1 METRVIRLVKTL
13 AAGAIMVIAV
23 VMVLSLGRRMFESE
37 LLALALDRPSSVSID
52 EVDMWGRRY
61 DGDDI
66 PTGAILHASLNR
78 RMIRLLWPAI
88 QDAVPQLTG
97 YGRVGKDFVSRHA
110 EGSGMTGTEAI
121 GRYGLDEGLITQ
133 TAIRFQDAAEGAQD
147 REVTKNVL
155 YAGPEGIS
163 EVPAESLGRFGDV
176 LWRPSYDGDVIGLDR
191 WRRAFF
197 RIDFEG
203 RRVDWGPPVQ
213 DDSFQ
218 PIQIGRIARNDFALN
233 VWWETPSEAHA
244 SATPRAAGANE
255 ATSSAPAM
263 GHYDSPVRLQWE
275 AEDVVLILDRSGT
288 IWKLDRAALAVV
300 GKAGETPFLK
310 PHDLLAYDV
319 RVAVGEAA
327 SYQGMAVA
335 SLARAGA
342 GILLFTYDNDGWR
355 LEGDSYA
362 MTPGSVPGGYTLLIG
377 KAIVENLYP
386 LVLAAGSFAEGY
398 RCDAVSSLHGVF
410 MIPSSAFAS
419 RGRIFAERSSLKVRF
434 FALLILIPP
443 MGLGAVLGW
452 RVARDAKQ
460 RGLPPG
466 SRKAWFVATV
476 MLGLAGYI
484 TWRLVRP
491 GEVMVTCSECGR
503 LRRTELAV
511 CQHCG
516 ASWQAS
522 APLAWRVVE
531 GVETEDAAVGQD
543 AGQPAT
549 M

>member
-244 SATPRAAGANE
+244 SATQKTGGANE
-255 ATSSAPAM
+255 TPSGALAVR
-263 GHYDSPVRLQWE
+263 HHDSPVRLQWE
-275 AEDVVLILDRSGT
+275 TEGVALVLDRSGT
-288 IWKLDRAALAVV
+288 IWRLDRAALAVV
-300 GKAGETPFLK
+300 GKAGEMPFIK

-319 RVAVGEAA
+319 RVAVGEGA
-327 SYQGMAVA
+327 SYQGVVVA
-335 SLARAGA
+335 DVARTGC
-342 GILLFTYDNDGWR
+342 GIGLFAYDDDGR
-355 LEGDSYA
+355 LLEGEGDA
-362 MTPGSVPGGYTLLIG
+362 MSPSSRPGGYALLIG
-377 KAIVENLYP
+377 KYIVENLYP
-386 LVLAAGSFAEGY
+386 PVLAAGSFAAGHH
-398 RCDAVSSLHGVF
+398 CDAIRSLHGVF
-410 MIPSSAFAS
+410 LVPNSVFGW
-419 RGRIFAERSSLKVRF
+419 RGRTFVERSSLKARF
-434 FALLILIPP
+434 FALLVLAPP
-443 MGLGAVLGW
+443 VGLGAVLGW
-452 RVARDAKQ
+452 LVARDAKQ
-460 RGLPPG
+460 RGLASR
-466 SRKAWFVATV
+466 SRKAWFVTTM
-476 MLGLAGYI
+476 MLGLAGYVM
-484 TWRLVRP
+484 WRLVRP

-531 GVETEDAAVGQD
+531 GVEMEDAAVGQD
-543 AGQPAT
+543 AGEPAAT
-549 M
+549 